1 MELADAQQVDIYNP
15 KFVLAIRTIDDDFSW
30 YSWFR
35 ANNLKGMTYAFYY
48 KNKVLKFGCS
58 FCKFKTRKND
68 NFGDRL
74 IRQVNNLPGRF
85 KLNPTDW
92 YLEGYGFLPK
102 SNNSREMV
110 EIIRKF
116 EKIHNIKVDRD
127 DIYLHIWDITN
138 VHSAKFFWDDT
149 DEDNKKRA
157 EYFEALLVEQYKKDN
172 NGHLPLGNVTDPS
185 KRNRAYTKP
194 KISKEAGDLF
204 FTP

>member
-1 MELADAQQVDIYNP
+1 MEQDDAQKVDIYKP
-15 KFVLAIRTIDDDFSW
+15 KFVIAIRTIDDDFSW

-35 ANNLKGMTYAFYY
+35 ANNLKGMVYAFYY

-92 YLEGYGFLPK
+92 YEDGYGFLPK
-102 SNNSREMV
+102 SPNGREMV
-110 EIIRKF
+110 KIIKDF
-116 EKIHNIKVDRD
+116 EKNNNIKVDRD

-138 VHSAKFFWDDT
+138 VESEKYFWADD
-149 DEDNKKRA
+149 DEGNKKRA
-157 EYFEALLVEQYKKDN
+157 EYFEALVVVQYKSDN
-172 NGHLPLGNVTDPS
+172 DGQVPLGNVNDPS
-185 KRNRAYTKP
+185 TRNHAYTKP
-194 KISKEAGDLF
+194 KISKEGGSLF
-204 FTP
+204 F